1 MLQSQCEFE
10 RRRSKATVQG
20 KWPGAARS
28 GRVPSLTDTPYGWHC
43 TYCTCVRADQR
54 ESQAPVHGMA
64 RPAACCRV
72 QGPPVLGLAIAL
84 APAEAGTATKRP
96 CASRCGCV
104 SCRRGPGGA
113 RRGPCIALHRT
124 ALARVRMHGWVWCG
138 SRVSRRAGMGI
149 RVRACMDPAEITR
162 RPGPHGRG
170 PRQAVATW
178 STTQARCV
186 ACAACLAVVRV
197 AGHRLLLIRACNCAY
212 DAKQS
217 MLSSFSLCRP
227 PSLTFVLEIQCVRA
241 SEN

>member
-104 SCRRGPGGA
+104 SCRVVAGREARGGA
-113 RRGPCIALHRT
+113 LALHCIALRLREFACT
-124 ALARVRMHGWVWCG
+124 GGCGVGLGLAGARAWASGSGHAWIPRKSRDAQGRMGVA
-138 SRVSRRAGMGI
+138 RARQSRRGQPRKLAALLVLLALQSYGLPAT
-149 RVRACMDPAEITR
+149 AC
-162 RPGPHGRG
+162 
-170 PRQAVATW
+170 
-178 STTQARCV
+178 S
-186 ACAACLAVVRV
+186 
-197 AGHRLLLIRACNCAY
+197 
-212 DAKQS
+212 
-217 MLSSFSLCRP
+217 
-227 PSLTFVLEIQCVRA
+227 
-241 SEN
+241 